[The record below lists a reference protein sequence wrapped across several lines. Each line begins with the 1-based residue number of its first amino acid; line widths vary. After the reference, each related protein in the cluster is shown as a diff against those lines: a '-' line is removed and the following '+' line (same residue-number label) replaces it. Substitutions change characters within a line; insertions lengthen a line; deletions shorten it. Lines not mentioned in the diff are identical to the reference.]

1 MSKFVKLNHRY
12 GVLEYPVTL
21 KEMEEISKE
30 FPKTERKFYEYA
42 FKTLRKVMK
51 ENENIYRF
59 DVADPSLTKTG
70 FIVVGEN
77 NLYLV
82 SMKGGLFGGADV
94 ETVKYADVREVD
106 FDIIPSPGVMQGGVL
121 YIKTKGLIG
130 NKKRTIRN
138 ISEHDIDMIVKTIRE
153 RASVKA

>member
-1 MSKFVKLNHRY
+1 MGNFVKLNHRY
-12 GVLEYPVTL
+12 GVLEYPITL

-42 FKTLRKVMK
+42 FKALRKVMK

-59 DVADPSLTKTG
+59 DVANPSLTKTG
-70 FIVVGEN
+70 FIIVGEN

-94 ETVKYADVREVD
+94 ETVKYTDIRNVD
-106 FDIIPSPGVMQGGVL
+106 FDITPSIGVMQGGIL
-121 YIKTKGLIG
+121 YLETKGLIG

-138 ISEHDIDMIVKTIRE
+138 ISEQSIDALVKAIRE
-153 RASVKA
+153 RVNI

>member
-1 MSKFVKLNHRY
+1 MGNFVKLNHRY
-12 GVLEYPVTL
+12 GVLEYPITL

-42 FKTLRKVMK
+42 FKALRKVMK

-59 DVADPSLTKTG
+59 DVANPSLTKTG
-70 FIVVGEN
+70 FIVVGEE

-94 ETVKYADVREVD
+94 ETVKYADVRDVD

-121 YIKTKGLIG
+121 HLKIKGLIG
-130 NKKRTIRN
+130 SKKKTIRN
-138 ISEHDIDMIVKTIRE
+138 ISEHSIDALVKAIRE
-153 RASVKA
+153 RVSI